1 MSGGDEAVCGRRSW
15 LAATGS
21 SSPCWLFQ
29 NSRSDFSTWRQY
41 SIAPRLSKAV
51 AVAFEISEDDWKK
64 KERRGRNWNEG
75 FSLRDS
81 ALIELING
89 SVLKTVE
96 LKDCVPQMRTWNRT
110 WFET

>member
-51 AVAFEISEDDWKK
+51 AVAFEISEDDWKI
-64 KERRGRNWNEG
+64 KERRGRNWNER

-81 ALIELING
+81 ALIKVING
-89 SVLKTVE
+89 SV
-96 LKDCVPQMRTWNRT
+96 
-110 WFET
+110 